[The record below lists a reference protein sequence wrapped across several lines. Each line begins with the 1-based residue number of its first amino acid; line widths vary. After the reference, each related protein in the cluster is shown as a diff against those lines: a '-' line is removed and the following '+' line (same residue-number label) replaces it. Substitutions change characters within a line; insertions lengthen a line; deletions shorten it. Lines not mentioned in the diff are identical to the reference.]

1 MAVAIPIM
9 MAVGTALAA
18 YGAYQQGAAARKAS
32 NFNAAVARQ
41 NAIVAT
47 GQAKAKAAQIERE
60 NILRLGLIRANQG
73 ASGGTMEGSVLDVI
87 GDVASQGELERQQA
101 LYQGE
106 LAARG
111 YANTAT
117 LDVFE
122 GKAAQR
128 AGALAA
134 GTELLRGGAGA
145 YSAYTRLNPSTTSLT
160 RTR

>member
-87 GDVASQGELERQQA
+87 GDVAAQG
-101 LYQGE
+101 
-106 LAARG
+106 
-111 YANTAT
+111 
-117 LDVFE
+117 
-122 GKAAQR
+122 

>member
-87 GDVASQGELERQQA
+87 GDVASQG
-101 LYQGE
+101 
-106 LAARG
+106 
-111 YANTAT
+111 
-117 LDVFE
+117 
-122 GKAAQR
+122 

-134 GTELLRGGAGA
+134 GTELLTPPTARCCAGRPTCR
-145 YSAYTRLNPSTTSLT
+145 SSTSI
-160 RTR
+160 RWWR